1 MCSLSTSITR
11 PSGARWLSPGMISPS
26 KTRFVASNTASSR
39 LDDVSSGPI
48 SRKFDGLAL
57 ITSRSQVP
65 STRVD
70 SARTP
75 PGLGTSTA

>member
-1 MCSLSTSITR
+1 MCSDSTSITR
-11 PSGARWLSPGMISPS
+11 PSGARWLSPGTIEPS
-26 KTRFVASNTASSR
+26 NARFVTSNTASSR

-65 STRVD
+65 STRVA
-70 SARTP
+70 SAVLP
-75 PGLGTSTA
+75 PGLGTCTA